1 MISEVR
7 TVPKF
12 SPGQILITTN
22 AQQQLNQSE
31 VQHAL
36 RRHLTGDWGDCDP
49 EDAAANEDALV
60 QGDRLLSVYHTA
72 EKVRFWIMTEADR
85 SATTVLL
92 PEDY

>member
-12 SPGQILITTN
+12 SLGHILITAN
-22 AQQQLNQSE
+22 AQEQLSPSD
-31 VQHAL
+31 VQTAL
-36 RRHLTGDWGDCDP
+36 RRHLVGDWGDCEP

-60 QGDRLLSVYHTA
+60 QGERLLSVYYTA
-72 EKVRFWIMTEADR
+72 EKVRFWIMTEANR

>member
-12 SPGQILITTN
+12 SPGQILMTAN
-22 AQQQLNQSE
+22 AQKQLSQTDVQQ
-31 VQHAL
+31 AL
-36 RRHLTGDWGDCDP
+36 RRHFAGDWGDCDP
-49 EDAAANEDALV
+49 EDTAANEDALL

-72 EKVRFWIMTEADR
+72 EKVRFWVITEADR

-92 PEDY
+92 PGDY

>member
-7 TVPKF
+7 TTPKF
-12 SPGQILITTN
+12 SPGQIVITTN
-22 AQQQLNQSE
+22 AQQQLDQSD
-31 VQHAL
+31 VQTAL
-36 RRHLTGDWGDCDP
+36 RRHLSGDWGDCET
-49 EDAAANEDALV
+49 EDAAANDDALL

-72 EKVRFWIMTEADR
+72 ERVRFWVITEADR

>member
-7 TVPKF
+7 IVPKF
-12 SPGQILITTN
+12 SPGQILITVS
-22 AQQQLNQSE
+22 AQEQLTHSE
-31 VQHAL
+31 VQTAL
-36 RRHLTGDWGDCDP
+36 RRHLAGDWGDCEPD
-49 EDAAANEDALV
+49 DAAANEDALL
-60 QGDRLLSVYHTA
+60 QGERLLSVYYTA